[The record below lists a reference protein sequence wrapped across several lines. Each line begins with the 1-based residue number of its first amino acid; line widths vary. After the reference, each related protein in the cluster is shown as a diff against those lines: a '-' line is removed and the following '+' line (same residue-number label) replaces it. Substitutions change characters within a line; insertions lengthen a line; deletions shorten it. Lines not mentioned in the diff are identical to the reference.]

1 MLHVCTWRCPALAL
15 AVALPLAGCAT
26 VSPERP
32 FGDVATAV
40 EDRTGKRIS
49 WGGGPVNDPAAR
61 PATAKL
67 LLRPL
72 TAGSAVQVAL
82 LNNRELQAT
91 YADLGIAQAEL
102 VQAGLPRNPVV
113 DGSITFSEDGATNLV
128 FGGAL
133 KVIEIVRIPLKKRVA
148 KSQLEEAKLKVAA
161 QVLGVAGETHL
172 AFIVYQTQL
181 QLVDLFSQVVTSTRA
196 SLEAAKSLREAGN
209 ITELEFETQNDEF
222 VREKLG
228 LAKAEADA
236 AAARE
241 TLNVMMGLSGK
252 ATTWQAARRL
262 PDVPGRELTTGAVE
276 RRAIETSLELA
287 AARQK
292 LITLAKTYR
301 LRKAEAI
308 IPDLEGGAEWER
320 DDGEE
325 EKGPIFEVEVPIFDW
340 GRARKAKAR
349 MKIVRARDEY
359 TALAIK
365 IRSAARLARAQLLT
379 ARKTTRYYQQSVLP
393 QSRKLVAGSQRQYN
407 AMQLGVFQL
416 IQSKRRQIQ
425 VGQQYVQAL
434 SDYWT
439 ARAHFALLMQGKLPG
454 EAGNGGTRV
463 VAAANGSGDA
473 GGH

>member
-1 MLHVCTWRCPALAL
+1 MFQHFCMRAPALSL
-15 AVALPLAGCAT
+15 VVAVPMAGCAS

-32 FGDVATAV
+32 FAEVATTV

-49 WGGGPVNDPAAR
+49 WEGGPPSDPAAR
-61 PATAKL
+61 AAMAGL
-67 LLRPL
+67 LSRPL
-72 TAGSAVQVAL
+72 TAVTAVQVAL
-82 LNNRELQAT
+82 LNNRGLQAT

-133 KVIEIVRIPLKKRVA
+133 KIIEIVRIPLKKRVA
-148 KSQLEEAKLKVAA
+148 RSQLEEAKLKVAA

-172 AFIVYQTQL
+172 AFIEFQAQL
-181 QLVDLFSQVVTSTRA
+181 QLIDLFSQVVRSTRA

-209 ITELEFETQNDEF
+209 ITALEFETQNDEF

-228 LAKAEADA
+228 LAKAEAA
-236 AAARE
+236 AAVARE
-241 TLNVMMGLSGK
+241 KLNVLMGLSGR
-252 ATTWQAARRL
+252 ATKWRSAKRL
-262 PDVPGRELTTGAVE
+262 PDVPGRELGTGAVE
-276 RRAIETSLELA
+276 RRAIEKSLELA

-301 LRKAEAI
+301 LTKAEAI
-308 IPDLEGGAEWER
+308 IPDLEAGAEWER

-349 MKIVRARDEY
+349 MEIVRARDEY
-359 TALAIK
+359 TALAVK
-365 IRSAARLARAQLLT
+365 IRSAARLARAKLLT

-393 QSRKLVAGSQRQYN
+393 QSRKLVTGSQRQYN

-416 IQSKRRQIQ
+416 IQAKRRQIQ
-425 VGQQYVQAL
+425 AGQQYVEAL
-434 SDYWT
+434 SDYWK
-439 ARAHFALLMQGKLPG
+439 ARARFALLMQGKLPG
-454 EAGNGGTRV
+454 EGGNGGARI
-463 VAAANGSGDA
+463 AAAASGGGGA